1 MEDDPRK
8 DGSKNKNSRKVKS
21 KIGEEIVPEPLAALN
36 ESTSRV
42 QILRKFVNA
51 VAKLVIFE

>member
-1 MEDDPRK
+1 MEDDPCK
-8 DGSKNKNSRKVKS
+8 DGSKNDNSRKVKS
-21 KIGEEIVPEPLAALN
+21 KIGEKIVPEPLAALN

-51 VAKLVIFE
+51 IAKLVIFE